1 MKFHVPIPIA
11 TEIWTTRV
19 PKKVQRPMGD
29 TCAYEGQLTYEI
41 RNTRLRMPR
50 FQMRPPSPRGILIC
64 LFLWKKKKYIYI
76 YMRACIFKEK
86 GRRTGSPR
94 VQKKVSRELFDFTF
108 VAYIC
113 ERGHIGSICCSLH
126 YSTCISDRIYGL
138 GHVHARV
145 YMARREQKWVNN
157 DDDEI
162 QVIFDPI
169 AREGLCTNTRRYIH
183 AR

>member
-1 MKFHVPIPIA
+1 M
-11 TEIWTTRV
+11 
-19 PKKVQRPMGD
+19 
-29 TCAYEGQLTYEI
+29 
-41 RNTRLRMPR
+41 
-50 FQMRPPSPRGILIC
+50 
-64 LFLWKKKKYIYI
+64 

-86 GRRTGSPR
+86 GRRMGSPR

-145 YMARREQKWVNN
+145 YMARREQK
-157 DDDEI
+157 
-162 QVIFDPI
+162 
-169 AREGLCTNTRRYIH
+169 
-183 AR
+183 